1 MAKLDKVARSLAQN
15 MLFKFAKS
23 ITYTKV
29 IEGTYN
35 PATSEVE
42 TTSTD
47 YQIKGLFQSVSSG
60 DITSGLADSTDIKI
74 LIAALDI
81 EEPTTKDI
89 IDNKYTVSYI
99 KPHYSGDLVAYF
111 ELICKVR

>member
-1 MAKLDKVARSLAQN
+1 MAKLDTKARLLAQN

-60 DITSGLADSTDIKI
+60 LADSTDIKI
-74 LIAALDI
+74 LIAALDM